1 VAAALFSR
9 SAKLKRTAV
18 PKLKH
23 VPLRDF
29 CAALL
34 AAGGMPASDAGFVAE
49 LLVKAELRGYAG
61 HGVTRV
67 GQYSEFIRNKI
78 YDLSTRPQIERE
90 GKITA
95 VIDGHHYIGQIAAHM
110 AMDLAIK
117 KAKEHG
123 AGIVCVRRAGHT
135 GRLADYMEMA
145 TTQGLIGMGAV
156 SVGSATTTLYG
167 GMKPITGTNPMAFG
181 IPARAGKSII
191 LDFATASMSM
201 GEIQKRVAKNETI
214 PEGVLLD
221 GHGEPTTDFKKFRG
235 PPRGVFLPFGGYKG
249 SGVALVTEI
258 LGGLLSGNGP
268 GRDWWKKGGHGVN
281 GVFLQ
286 AFSVEEFQPLETF
299 YDRVDEFSAFIKSTP
314 LAPGFSEI
322 LLPGEAGRRREES
335 QKNDGVEV
343 DDETWSELVDLAGEL
358 GVGDIPIR
366 A

>member
-1 VAAALFSR
+1 
-9 SAKLKRTAV
+9 V
-18 PKLKH
+18 PKLKEAS
-23 VPLRDF
+23 LRDF

-34 AAGGMPASDAGFVAE
+34 GAGGMPESDARFVGE

-67 GQYSEFIRNKI
+67 GQYLEFIKTNT
-78 YDLSTRPQIERE
+78 YDLSTRPHIDRE

-95 VIDGHHYIGQIAAHM
+95 VIDGHHYIGQIAARM
-110 AMDLAIK
+110 AMELAIK

-145 TTQGLIGMGAV
+145 TTEGLIAMGAV

-181 IPARAGKSII
+181 IPARDGKSII

-201 GEIQKRVAKNETI
+201 GEIQKRVAKNEAI
-214 PEGVLLD
+214 PHGVLLD
-221 GHGEPTTDFKKFRG
+221 GHGEATTDFKKFRG

-268 GRDWWKKGGHGVN
+268 GREWWKKGGHGVN

-286 AFSVEEFQPLETF
+286 AFSVEEFQPREIF
-299 YDRVDEFSAFIKSTP
+299 YDRVDEFIEFIKSTP
-314 LAPGFSEI
+314 PAPGFGEI
-322 LLPGEAGRRREES
+322 LLPGEAGRRREE
-335 QKNDGVEV
+335 NHRNAGVDL

-358 GVGDIPIR
+358 GLGTIPVTS
-366 A
+366 

>member
-1 VAAALFSR
+1 
-9 SAKLKRTAV
+9 V
-18 PKLKH
+18 PNVDH
-23 VPLRDF
+23 VTLLNF
-29 CAALL
+29 CKELL
-34 AAGGMPASDAGFVAE
+34 AGGGIPQADADLVAK

-67 GQYSEFIRNKI
+67 PQYLAFIKNKT
-78 YDLSTRPQIERE
+78 YDLSAKPQVERE

-95 VIDGHHYIGQIAAHM
+95 VIDGKHYIGQVAAHM
-110 AMDLAIK
+110 AMTLAIK

-123 AGIVCVRRAGHT
+123 VGIVTLRRAGHT

-145 TTQGLIGMGAV
+145 TDHGLIGMGAA

-181 IPARAGKSII
+181 IPTRNAEPII

-201 GEIQKRVAKNETI
+201 GEIQKRVAKGERI
-214 PEGVLLD
+214 PDGVILD
-221 GHGEPTTDFKKFRG
+221 GDGNPTNDFKSFRG

-268 GRDWWKKGGHGVN
+268 GKNWWDKGAHGVN

-286 AFSVEEFQPLETF
+286 AFAVEEFQPL
-299 YDRVDEFSAFIKSTP
+299 DRFFDKVDELIASIKTSKC
-314 LAPGFSEI
+314 APGSSEI
-322 LLPGEAGRRREES
+322 LLPGESGRRREAT
-335 QKNDGVEV
+335 QRKNGVEV
-343 DDETWSELVDLAGEL
+343 NEDTWEQLRQLASEL
-358 GVGDIPIR
+358 GVDPLPN
-366 A
+366 AL